1 MCICIMYSVW
11 SVVMLI
17 NLQRILVLTVLD
29 QELRT
34 EINPSRIFEI
44 LKIFELLSDGL
55 LYLTQKAPTTT
66 ASLINELLHFL
77 STNDM
82 IMSKV

>member
-1 MCICIMYSVW
+1 MYIVCGR
-11 SVVMLI
+11 
-17 NLQRILVLTVLD
+17 NADAPAKDFVLTVLD